1 MQSTRRLWLSQCV
14 GIAALADVAL
24 AQQHAHDAV
33 QSSAPPA
40 FQTLDPAMAAEIDA
54 ITSQIVPSSDGPG
67 AHEAGVVYFI
77 DRALSTFDADLRES
91 YRIGIASL
99 QQKRK
104 QMFPRSASIAA
115 LPSDQQTQLIHAIE
129 KTEFF

>member
-33 QSSAPPA
+33 QSSVPPA
-40 FQTLDPAMAAEIDA
+40 FQTLDPATAAEIDA
-54 ITSQIVPSSDGPG
+54 ITSQIVPSTDGPG

-77 DRALSTFDADLRES
+77 DRALSTFDTDLRES
-91 YRIGIASL
+91 YKAGMAQV

-104 QMFPRSASIAA
+104 QLFPGSASIAA
-115 LPSDQQTQLIHAIE
+115 V
-129 KTEFF
+129 KN